1 MYPRDNI
8 FNIYYNI
15 GKRTP
20 FQVKRSRSL
29 DKKFRYSK
37 KGKTF
42 MVERVEPRGQYGKAF
57 GYCLID
63 DIRNDEYMKEVYPD
77 NNGEIPCAGC
87 GEWVLVDV
95 PEVDMNEIFPVHKI
109 DEILPFGMHKGKSI
123 TDIYKE
129 DPKYNFWLL
138 ESDPYYKIDFTAL
151 TGIDFNDEQALE
163 KFNNEINRVFPKAT
177 IEDTIS
183 FGKYKGLTYK
193 DIYEKDPKYIDWF
206 LRNNQ
211 TLRID
216 RDSFMSLFKDK

>member
-63 DIRNDEYMKEVYPD
+63 DIRNDEYMKEVQEKKKE
-77 NNGEIPCAGC
+77 NQAIVN
-87 GEWVLVDV
+87 
-95 PEVDMNEIFPVHKI
+95 KI
-109 DEILPFGMHKGKSI
+109 VEILKGNNLTVEHIEVILNMTREEVIK
-123 TDIYKE
+123 
-129 DPKYNFWLL
+129 
-138 ESDPYYKIDFTAL
+138 TAHL
-151 TGIDFNDEQALE
+151 
-163 KFNNEINRVFPKAT
+163 
-177 IEDTIS
+177 
-183 FGKYKGLTYK
+183 
-193 DIYEKDPKYIDWF
+193 
-206 LRNNQ
+206 
-211 TLRID
+211 
-216 RDSFMSLFKDK
+216 